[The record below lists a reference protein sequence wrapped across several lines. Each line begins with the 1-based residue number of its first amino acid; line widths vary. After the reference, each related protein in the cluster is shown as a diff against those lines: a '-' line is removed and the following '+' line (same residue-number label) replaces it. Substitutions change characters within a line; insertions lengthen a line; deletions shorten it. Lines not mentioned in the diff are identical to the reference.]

1 MSGTMG
7 GTTASE
13 GASAPPNGAGASL
26 SQWLQ
31 RLRGG
36 NEAGAGQ
43 PLVPLLLAGA
53 AAVAVIVVLLLWAS
67 APDYRVLYANLGE
80 ADGGRIISELEQR
93 GVPYRFS
100 EGGQAVMVP
109 SGQVHRLRL
118 QLAEQGLPQAGN
130 VGLSIMDN
138 QAFGISQFAEQVN
151 YQRGLEGELASSIES
166 LSPVAHARVHLAL
179 AKPSVFIREREP
191 AKASVVLTLHPGRA
205 LGDGQV
211 QAIAHMVS
219 SSVPELAT
227 SEVTVVDHT
236 GRLLSRQDGSGTGLD
251 GTRLDYIREV
261 ERDYRQR
268 IEDILTPI
276 LGRRNVRAQVT
287 ADIDFTQ
294 REETAETYRPNQDG
308 NDAAVRST
316 RINATYSGDDTL
328 ARGVPGALSNT
339 PPGAAPSPINRG
351 NTDDA
356 GTEEDNTRQLRRED
370 IVNYEVDRNVT
381 HTRHSLGRIERL
393 SVAVVVNYRDALD
406 EAGAATREPL
416 DEQAL
421 ARIDQLVRQ
430 AMGFSPARGD
440 GLEIVNSPFT
450 DPGQDEAPAW
460 WTSPQW
466 QHVALTLGR
475 YLIVLVI
482 ALLLYRLLLRPMLAR
497 QAERAA
503 ADASA
508 RQRAA
513 SVQAQASTRRVEA
526 SGEESGEEDGEDA
539 DEQNRLARR
548 RKRRRHA
555 HTYEQNLRDLQDM
568 ASEDPLMVAMII
580 RSWMTQPD

>member
-1 MSGTMG
+1 MS

-13 GASAPPNGAGASL
+13 GTNAPQSGPGTSL

-36 NEAGAGQ
+36 EAGSSN
-43 PLVPLLLAGA
+43 PLVPLMLAGA
-53 AAVAVIVVLLLWAS
+53 AAVAVMVVLLLWAS
-67 APDYRVLYANLGE
+67 APDYRVLYANLSE

-93 GVPYRFS
+93 GVSYRFS

-109 SGQVHRLRL
+109 SGEVHRLRL

-166 LSPVAHARVHLAL
+166 LSPVARARVHLAM

-227 SEVTVVDHT
+227 SDVTVVDHT
-236 GRLLSRQDGSGTGLD
+236 GRLLSRQDGRGAGPD
-251 GTRLDYIREV
+251 GTRLDYIRDV

-287 ADIDFTQ
+287 AEIDFTQ
-294 REETAETYRPNQDG
+294 REETAESYRPNQG
-308 NDAAVRST
+308 ENAPAVRST
-316 RINATYSGDDTL
+316 RINATYSGDDSL

-339 PPGAAPSPINRG
+339 PPGAAASPINRD

-356 GTEEDNTRQLRRED
+356 TAEDNTRQLRRED

-393 SVAVVVNYRDALD
+393 SVAVVLNYRDALD
-406 EAGAATREPL
+406 DAGENTRAPL
-416 DEQAL
+416 DADDL

-450 DPGQDEAPAW
+450 DPAKDDTPPW

-475 YLIVLVI
+475 YLIVLI
-482 ALLLYRLLLRPMLAR
+482 AALLLHRLLLRPMLQR

-503 ADASA
+503 AATSA
-508 RQRAA
+508 QQRATAAQALA
-513 SVQAQASTRRVEA
+513 SVRSTGDGDDDDA
-526 SGEESGEEDGEDA
+526 GEDS

>member
-1 MSGTMG
+1 MSGV
-7 GTTASE
+7 TASE
-13 GASAPPNGAGASL
+13 STSAPPNTPGASL
-26 SQWLQ
+26 TQWLQ
-31 RLRGG
+31 RLRGAEG
-36 NEAGAGQ
+36 N
-43 PLVPLLLAGA
+43 PLLLLMLAGA
-53 AAVAVIVVLLLWAS
+53 AAVAVMVVLLLWAS
-67 APDYRVLYANLGE
+67 APDYRLLYANLSE

-93 GVPYRFS
+93 NVPYRFS

-109 SGQVHRLRL
+109 ADQVHRLRL

-151 YQRGLEGELASSIES
+151 FQRGLEGELASSIES
-166 LSPVAHARVHLAL
+166 LSPVARARVHLAM

-227 SEVTVVDHT
+227 SEVTVVDHN
-236 GRLLSRQDGSGTGLD
+236 GRLLSRRGDSGTGLD
-251 GTRLDYIREV
+251 GTRRDYVREV

-276 LGRRNVRAQVT
+276 LGRHNVRAQVT
-287 ADIDFTQ
+287 AEIDFTQ
-294 REETAETYRPNQDG
+294 REETAETYRPNQGD
-308 NDAAVRST
+308 NDAAVRSA

-351 NTDDA
+351 NPDDA
-356 GTEEDNTRQLRRED
+356 GTDEDNTRQLRRD
-370 IVNYEVDRNVT
+370 DLINYEVDRNVT
-381 HTRHSLGRIERL
+381 HTRHGLGRIERL

-406 EAGAATREPL
+406 DAGEATREPL
-416 DEQAL
+416 DDAAL

-430 AMGFSPARGD
+430 AMGFSLTRGD

-450 DPGQDEAPAW
+450 DSTGDDAPAW

-466 QHVALTLGR
+466 QQVALTLGR
-475 YLIVLVI
+475 YLMVLI
-482 ALLLYRLLLRPMLAR
+482 AAVLLYRLLLRPLLAR

-513 SVQAQASTRRVEA
+513 SVQAQASTRLVEEHDA
-526 SGEESGEEDGEDA
+526 PDGDDA